1 MTVLTGSG
9 NGAGSGTTTGAGA
22 ALYKEAGST
31 ASTRTAIM
39 TKGKIRN
46 LRLGYDTFYVTVG
59 QEQEI

>member
-39 TKGKIRN
+39 TKGKFRN
-46 LRLGYDTFYVTVG
+46 LRLGYYTFFVTLG
-59 QEQEI
+59 QEHDI